1 MKPIYTE
8 ICFSSGVL
16 IDGFRTA
23 LKFFDSQKSIDSLV
37 EVWHDK
43 KNWDISLNQ
52 FAEEYRA
59 IEKHGD
65 DYAELSNDNS
75 QDIDDLEGYF
85 RASEWYEKVLEKY
98 REQAKALNVTTHRIN
113 CYIFNKEYH
122 ESDDPELKK
131 KNSFL
136 TINDLLNG
144 LDYPQDVIENMKR
157 DFVIKYLKENSSL

>member
-1 MKPIYTE
+1 MKPIYAG
-8 ICFSSGVL
+8 ICFSNGVL

-23 LKFFDSQKSIDSLV
+23 LKFFDSQKSIESLV
-37 EVWHDK
+37 EVWHNK

-59 IEKHGD
+59 IEKHRD
-65 DYAELSNDNS
+65 DYTELNNDNS
-75 QDIDDLEGYF
+75 QHKDDLEGYF

-98 REQAKALNVTTHRIN
+98 CEQAKVLNVTTHRIN

-131 KNSFL
+131 KRSVL
-136 TINDLLNG
+136 TIDDLLHG
-144 LDYPQDVIENMKR
+144 LDYPQDVIEKMKR
-157 DFVIKYLKENSSL
+157 DFVIKYLKENPSL

>member
-23 LKFFDSQKSIDSLV
+23 LKFFDNQKSIDSLV
-37 EVWHDK
+37 DVWHDK

-59 IEKHGD
+59 IEKHRD
-65 DYAELSNDNS
+65 DYTELSNDNS
-75 QDIDDLEGYF
+75 QDKDDLEGYF

-98 REQAKALNVTTHRIN
+98 REQAKVLNVTTHRIN

-122 ESDDPELKK
+122 ESDDPEFKK
-131 KNSFL
+131 KNSVL
-136 TINDLLNG
+136 TIDELLHG
-144 LDYPQDVIENMKR
+144 LDYPQGVIEKMKR
-157 DFVIKYLKENSSL
+157 DFVIKYLKENPSL